1 MNITV
6 HTTPICQ
13 QCNLTKKMLDR
24 YGAAYE
30 VIDLTEDAEAREFVI
45 VTLGHKAAPIVTVRD
60 EDGELLAHWSG
71 FRPDMIGIWAD
82 GGKAA

>member
-13 QCNLTKKMLDR
+13 QCMLTKKMLDR
-24 YGAAYE
+24 YGAEYE
-30 VIDLTEDAEAREFVI
+30 VIDLTENSQAREFVI
-45 VTLGHKAAPIVTVRD
+45 GTLGYTAAPVVTVRD
-60 EDGELLAHWSG
+60 DDGELLAHWSG
-71 FRPDMIGIWAD
+71 LRPDMIGIWAD